1 MKHFTKYCALI
12 LLLITSMAYAAG
24 GTNNST
30 AKTAG
35 AELTA
40 TDDPEV
46 LYKRKFYKEAIEK
59 YKQKLLKDKDNVDII
74 YKIGMSYL
82 LGAIDYSQAIPFLKK
97 AAESEKDSPK
107 DAYYMLGK
115 AYQNALMF
123 DAAIEAY
130 RKANGLLSTKS
141 DNESKDL
148 NKLTLKE
155 IENCTYA
162 KEAIKL
168 PENVTFENLGKEV
181 NSSFSDLDPYIT
193 PNKTE
198 LVFSSNRPEGNQC
211 AKPRKFGYTF
221 DAYISNYKNGKW
233 SKPANMGPNVN
244 TPLNE
249 RVSSISSDGS
259 NMFFYIDNE
268 ESTKDGDIYLSV
280 AAGKTYLTPVNLKG
294 LVNTSSEESNASIN
308 QDGSNLYFASDKDG
322 GAGGKDLYVAK
333 KLPNGDWG
341 EPKRLSNTIN
351 TKYNED
357 YPVIMPD
364 DKTLY
369 FCSEGHNNFG
379 GYDIFKSVWV
389 DSLNDWSEPENL
401 GYPVNTPQDNFS
413 ISITDKKHEGYI
425 SAIRPEGF
433 GNYDLYK
440 IIFNEAESAPY
451 TIVRGNISN
460 GDPNGILSKIQVK
473 VSSKKTKDVI
483 AKFNVSPKKKGK
495 FFAVFYPGEY
505 TIEISNE
512 DCKTYTT
519 DLIIIDKNN
528 RGDLLNKD
536 FTLVPNKIAE
546 PIEDKTKKDTATPN
560 KGTKKPANQIKKN

>member
-1 MKHFTKYCALI
+1 MKHFTKYSA
-12 LLLITSMAYAAG
+12 LLLVLIATSMYAG
-24 GTNNST
+24 GGTTNP
-30 AKTAG
+30 KTQG

-59 YKQKLLKDKDNVDII
+59 YQLKLAKDKDNIDII

-82 LGAIDYSQAIPFLKK
+82 LGAIDYTKAIPFLKK

-115 AYQNALMF
+115 AYHNAMMF
-123 DAAIEAY
+123 DRAVEAY
-130 RKANGLLSTKS
+130 QKANEVLSLKS
-141 DNESKDL
+141 DNESKEL
-148 NKLTLKE
+148 NLLALKE
-155 IENCTYA
+155 IENCKFA
-162 KEAIKL
+162 KDAIKT

-181 NSSFSDLDPYIT
+181 NSAFSDLDPYIT

-198 LVFSSNRPEGNQC
+198 MVFSSNRPDGNQC

-221 DAYISNYKNGKW
+221 DAYISNYKGGKW
-233 SKPANMGPNVN
+233 SKPMNMGPNVN

-259 NMFFYIDNE
+259 SMFFYIDNE
-268 ESTKDGDIYLSV
+268 ESTKDGDIYVST
-280 AAGKTYLTPVNLKG
+280 ASGKTYLTPVNLKG

-333 KLPNGDWG
+333 KLPNGNWG

-369 FCSEGHNNFG
+369 FCSEGHTNFG
-379 GYDIFKSVWV
+379 GYDIFRSVWV
-389 DSLNDWSEPENL
+389 DTLNDWSTPENL

-460 GDPNGILSKIQVK
+460 GDPNGIQTKIQVE
-473 VSSKKTKDVI
+473 VTSKKSNEVV

-495 FFAVFYPGEY
+495 FFAVFYPGDY
-505 TIEISNE
+505 KLAITNE
-512 DCKTYTT
+512 ECKPFTT
-519 DLIIIDKNN
+519 DLTIVDKNN
-528 RGDLLNKD
+528 RGDLINKD
-536 FTLVPNKIAE
+536 FNLTALKSFE
-546 PIEDKTKKDTATPN
+546 PVEDKTKKTTPTQD
-560 KGTKKPANQIKKN
+560 KGVKKPIVQPKKN

>member
-1 MKHFTKYCALI
+1 MKHFTKSTLFLVLI
-12 LLLITSMAYAAG
+12 ATHMLFAG
-24 GTNNST
+24 GGTTNSK
-30 AKTAG
+30 APG
-35 AELTA
+35 ADLTA
-40 TDDPEV
+40 TDDPEI

-59 YKQKLLKDKDNVDII
+59 YQLQLAKDKDNVDII

-82 LGAIDYSQAIPFLKK
+82 LGAIDYTKAIPFLKK
-97 AAESEKDSPK
+97 AAESDKDSPK
-107 DAYYMLGK
+107 DSYYMLGK
-115 AYQNALMF
+115 AYHNALMF
-123 DAAIEAY
+123 DQAIQSY
-130 RKANGLLSTKS
+130 KKANEILSLKS
-141 DNESKDL
+141 DNESKEL
-148 NKLTLKE
+148 NKLALKE
-155 IENCTYA
+155 IENCNFA
-162 KEAIKL
+162 KEATKN

-181 NSSFSDLDPYIT
+181 NSPFSDLDPYIT

-233 SKPANMGPNVN
+233 SKPVNMGPNVN

-259 NMFFYIDNE
+259 SMFFYIDNE
-268 ESTKDGDIYLSV
+268 ESSKDGDIYLST
-280 AAGKTYLTPVNLKG
+280 ASGKTYQTPVNLKG
-294 LVNTSSEESNASIN
+294 LVNTSAEESNASIN

-322 GAGGKDLYVAK
+322 GIGGKDLYVAK

-341 EPKRLSNTIN
+341 EPKRLSTTIN

-369 FCSEGHNNFG
+369 FCSEGHANFG

-389 DSLNDWSEPENL
+389 DSLNDWSTPENL

-460 GDPNGILSKIQVK
+460 GDPNGIQSKISVQVTN
-473 VSSKKTKDVI
+473 KKNDMVV
-483 AKFNVSPKKKGK
+483 AKFNISPVKKGK

-505 TIEISNE
+505 KLEITNDESQPFS
-512 DCKTYTT
+512 T
-519 DLIIIDKNN
+519 DLIIVDKNN
-528 RGDLLNKD
+528 RGDLINKD
-536 FTLVPNKIAE
+536 FNLTALKSFE
-546 PIEDKTKKDTATPN
+546 PVEDKTKKTTPTQD
-560 KGTKKPANQIKKN
+560 KGVKKPIVQPKKN